1 MTFFIKGNVP
11 SSKNSKQIFK
21 NKKTGKTFITS
32 SKTVKAYLSNF
43 EYQYDIFAKE
53 FKEQLKSKAKPYKIG
68 FYFVRDSR
76 RKFDY
81 ININQIVQD
90 LMVQHGWID
99 DDNCE
104 ELIPVFIGYEVDRN
118 NPGVRIEVL

>member
-68 FYFVRDSR
+68 TLFSRGTVR

-81 ININQIVQD
+81 IILELNSPGPYG
-90 LMVQHGWID
+90 QHGWID

-104 ELIPVFIGYEVDRN
+104 INSSCPFFGYEVDRN
-118 NPGVRIEVL
+118 NPEWI

>member
-43 EYQYDIFAKE
+43 EYQYDIFPKN
-53 FKEQLKSKAKPYKIG
+53 LKNSL
-68 FYFVRDSR
+68 
-76 RKFDY
+76 
-81 ININQIVQD
+81 NQRLSPIKLD
-90 LMVQHGWID
+90 
-99 DDNCE
+99 
-104 ELIPVFIGYEVDRN
+104 FIS
-118 NPGVRIEVL
+118 

>member
-1 MTFFIKGNVP
+1 MIFIKGNVP

-21 NKKTGKTFITS
+21 NQKTGKMFITS

-53 FKEQLKSKAKPYKIG
+53 FKKEIKSRAKPYKIG
-68 FYFVRDSR
+68 FYFVRDSK

-90 LMVQHGWID
+90 LMVQHGWLL

-104 ELIPVFIGYEVDRN
+104 ELIPVFLGYEVDKS

>member
-1 MTFFIKGNVP
+1 MIFIKGNVP
-11 SSKNSKQIFK
+11 SSKNGKQIFK
-21 NKKTGKTFITS
+21 NQKTGKMFITS

-43 EYQYDIFAKE
+43 EYQYDVFVKE

-76 RKFDY
+76 RRFDY

-104 ELIPVFIGYEVDRN
+104 ELIPVFLGYEIDKN

>member
-1 MTFFIKGNVP
+1 MIFIKGNVP

-21 NKKTGKTFITS
+21 NQKTGKMFITS
-32 SKTVKAYLSNF
+32 SKTVKAYLKDF
-43 EYQYDIFAKE
+43 EYQYDVFVKE
-53 FKEQLKSKAKPYKIG
+53 FKEQLKSKSKPYKIG
-68 FYFVRDSR
+68 FYFIRDSR

-104 ELIPVFIGYEVDRN
+104 ELIPVFLGYEVDKN
-118 NPGVRIEVL
+118 NAGVKIEVL